1 MQSTRPL
8 LRGAAAAVFL
18 ASTLFGQLVI
28 GSPTLNRPNND
39 SSTGLICLYLG
50 ATLPLVGPGE
60 VRDWSFFDDDSNS
73 PNALVT
79 PLLCEATASG
89 GWTVVAIGTTR
100 SSNGSGAQTHPF
112 ATIAGS
118 ASLVAGQRYTIAF
131 THRGYTLNG
140 ATVVPGAGGSGVVDF
155 DGYNLFTDRWA
166 YALGTANLGTVLGTG
181 GLPLDSLGSGG
192 RIYSVNFRVDAVVP
206 VPGCQGNVAT
216 LESPTR
222 ALQPGTNFQGTIRTP
237 TLATG
242 AWQVFV
248 AASGVDSAGCGVS
261 VPGFGELLFVLG
273 TQVSLGS
280 GSLTGGAGSFAF
292 TLPNDT
298 GLVGA
303 RLLFQGVTVGLSAPG
318 TPIQLSTGLAARIAR

>member
-8 LRGAAAAVFL
+8 LRGAAAAALL

-28 GSPTLNRPNND
+28 GSPTISRPIDD
-39 SSTGLICLYLG
+39 STVGTIYLYLG
-50 ATLPLVGPGE
+50 STLPLVGPGE
-60 VRDWSFFDDDSNS
+60 VRNWSFFDDDRNS
-73 PNALVT
+73 TNAKVT
-79 PLLCEATASG
+79 PLLYESTATDA
-89 GWTVVAIGTTR
+89 WTVVAIGTTR
-100 SSNGSGAQTHPF
+100 SSNGSGTQTHPF
-112 ATIAGS
+112 APIAGS
-118 ASLVAGQRYTIAF
+118 GSLVAGRRYTLGF
-131 THRGYTLNG
+131 THRGYTVNG
-140 ATVVPGAGGSGVVDF
+140 STVVPDTGASGVVDF
-155 DGYNLFTDRWA
+155 DGYNVLTDRWA
-166 YALGTANLGTVLGTG
+166 YAFGTAALGTVLGTG
-181 GLPLDSLGSGG
+181 GLQLDSMGFGG
-192 RIYSVNFRVDAVVP
+192 RIYSANFSIDAVVP

-237 TLATG
+237 SFTTG

-248 AASGVDSAGCGVS
+248 AASGTDSAGCGTN

-280 GSLTGGAGSFAF
+280 GSLAGGAGSFAF
-292 TLPNDT
+292 TLPNDA
-298 GLVGA
+298 GLIGA